1 MLQLSEEFSSGAA
14 HLRVDVHGSQPMEH
28 LLDDMT
34 FMNYRLANVVIE
46 SQITRPAPGMVWQ
59 QDTAEKNV
67 RYIDGVLTL
76 TGGWFEGE
84 IQRIVVAMLAL
95 KMEEIGLHP
104 FHASAVRYRDRS
116 IMFMG
121 GEANHGKT
129 MSQIE
134 GCRRGGQIISTETT
148 VTDERGWAV
157 MGSKNVFLRKRAKG
171 TERADLPNQDQ
182 GVAKFFD
189 KTPAFVN
196 YDEASD
202 IDLVILPA
210 IDGNYDTS
218 VVKLAAYEKEYQTY
232 HSLMNYFNLHILL
245 ASGLPMPV
253 IDTDELRVRRAD
265 FAHRFARRHCYLI
278 RAGNPRIILD
288 EVERL
293 L

>member
-1 MLQLSEEFSSGAA
+1 MLQLSEEISVGPAR
-14 HLRVDVHGSQPMEH
+14 LRVDVFGSQPMEH
-28 LLDDMT
+28 LLEDMT
-34 FMNYRLANVVIE
+34 FMNYRLADVVIE
-46 SQITRPAPGMVWQ
+46 PQVTRPAPGMVWH
-59 QDTAEKNV
+59 QDAAEKNV
-67 RYIDGVLTL
+67 RYESGVLTL

-95 KMEEIGLHP
+95 EMEQVGLHP

-134 GCRRGGQIISTETT
+134 GCRRGGLVISTETT

-189 KTPAFVN
+189 KTPLFVN
-196 YDEASD
+196 YDDPSNV
-202 IDLVILPA
+202 DLIILPA

-218 VVKLAAYEKEYQTY
+218 VVKLAVYETEYQTY
-232 HSLMNYFNLHILL
+232 HSLLNYLNLHVLL
-245 ASGLPMPV
+245 ASGLPMPI
-253 IDTDELRVRRAD
+253 IDTDERRVKRAG
-265 FAHRFARRHCYLI
+265 FGHRFAQRPSYLI
-278 RAGNPRIILD
+278 RAKNPQIILD